1 MVTPAAR
8 RSAVVHAREVFG
20 LSERRAC
27 SIVGIA
33 RRVVRYRSRRPD
45 NAPIRLRLR
54 ELAAQR
60 RRFGFRRL
68 GLLLAREGT
77 VLNRKKLL
85 RLYRE
90 EKLSVRRRGG
100 RKRAMGTRVPL
111 AIPSAPNQCWALDFV
126 SDAFSDGRRFRIL
139 TVVDAHTRECL
150 GLVADTSLRAG
161 LACLDSFRRK
171 ISGLPAG
178 CRLILPM
185 RGLMQG
191 GRSPTGMRPRI
202 GGENHAATAWGR
214 LSK

>member
-45 NAPIRLRLR
+45 DAPIRLRLR

-68 GLLLAREGT
+68 GLLLAREGL

-100 RKRAMGTRVPL
+100 RKRALGTRAPL
-111 AIPSAPNQCWALDFV
+111 AAAIPDMLSSAVSACALC
-126 SDAFSDGRRFRIL
+126 GRFRDGHY
-139 TVVDAHTRECL
+139 VPRN
-150 GLVADTSLRAG
+150 LRPQLLEA
-161 LACLDSFRRK
+161 
-171 ISGLPAG
+171 
-178 CRLILPM
+178 
-185 RGLMQG
+185 QV
-191 GRSPTGMRPRI
+191 SPTWQALYQRWRS
-202 GGENHAATAWGR
+202 R
-214 LSK
+214 